1 MHRSGGNEKK
11 SKSKRQ
17 LSLSGDVTVSA
28 AVLAA
33 NDLMVSTPHPLCP
46 VVCSRERSFVLIV
59 IMLLVMIFTFHEM
72 GRNSD
77 LAWYPASMLSLSA
90 AQSNQCVRTEGAL
103 ATRPERSDAYWDSSV
118 KALVELQGI
127 AHDADAAARV
137 EAAEALVVSV
147 LRNCSDFCNVLVFGV
162 SWDAILISEA
172 NWAGGATVFL
182 EDDHQVGDGR
192 PQEGALHGELCRSLP
207 DPSQGLARST
217 RSPTTTK
224 CSTCS
229 SRTASSSTPWD
240 VIIVRGPAGEPQRL
254 GAFDK
259 SGPPCSRSTPP
270 RTSPASTFASRRA
283 PTPST
288 CSSLTLIA
296 WLRIALRIAFWAPT
310 TLSARR
316 ATSRTLSCGAAL
328 RRTLSL
334 AE

>member
-1 MHRSGGNEKK
+1 MHRSSGEKK
-11 SKSKRQ
+11 SSKSKRH

-33 NDLMVSTPHPLCP
+33 NDLMVSAPHPLCP
-46 VVCSRERSFVLIV
+46 IVCSRERSFVLIV

-77 LAWYPASMLSLSA
+77 LAWYPASMLSLSD

-147 LRNCSDFCNVLVFGV
+147 LRNCSNFCNVLVFGV

-182 EDDHQVGDGR
+182 EDDTKWETVVRKKVHCMESYVVHYQTRLRDW
-192 PQEGALHGELCRSLP
+192 PLYEEPYNYKMLDMLLP
-207 DPSQGLARST
+207 YRVV
-217 RSPTTTK
+217 
-224 CSTCS
+224 
-229 SRTASSSTPWD
+229 STPWD

-254 GAFDK
+254 GAFDNPGRMQ
-259 SGPPCSRSTPP
+259 SLYTASHLARLYFRFPP
-270 RTSPASTFASRRA
+270 RSDAVDVLVFDIDRMVENRFANRF
-283 PTPST
+283 
-288 CSSLTLIA
+288 L
-296 WLRIALRIAFWAPT
+296 
-310 TLSARR
+310 
-316 ATSRTLSCGAAL
+316 GADNIVGKAGDVAHFKL
-328 RRTLSL
+328 RRGFEKDFVV